1 MGAGLKVNDMPN
13 QSPLTDL
20 LRRRELI
27 RMLAVRNLKIRYKNS
42 ALGFLWSLLTPGFFI
57 LIYALFAG
65 IIGMRGR
72 MLGADG
78 ATEIDFLPF
87 LVTGIVVWQFT
98 ATCFN
103 DGLHAVTG
111 NANLVKKASFPRI
124 ILPLSMT
131 LANAVNFVLTLAVLA
146 IYLALEPSVHFQ
158 GAALLWLP
166 AALAAQ
172 FALCFGLTLAVST
185 ANVFFRDTEH
195 LVGVASLAWFF
206 LTPVFY
212 PPKMQLDIL
221 ADKLHW
227 PAWLAY
233 LNPMTGIA
241 GAYRQ
246 ALLGGGGW
254 LAGTL
259 VSFAVSL
266 AVLVIG
272 LAAFQRSE
280 GYFGDVL

>member
-1 MGAGLKVNDMPN
+1 MTATR
-13 QSPLTDL
+13 QSGGTFAELLSRRDL
-20 LRRRELI
+20 V

-57 LIYALFAG
+57 LIYAVFAG

-78 ATEIDFLPF
+78 TTEIGFLPF
-87 LVTGIVVWQFT
+87 LVTGIVTWQFT

-111 NANLVKKASFPRI
+111 NANLVKKAPFPRL

-131 LANAVNFVLTLAVLA
+131 LANCVNFLLTLAVLA
-146 IYLALEPSVHFQ
+146 VYLAFEPGVSFQ
-158 GAALLWLP
+158 GAAILWLP
-166 AALAAQ
+166 AAFAAQ
-172 FALCFGLTLAVST
+172 AALCLGLAMGVSA

-195 LVGVASLAWFF
+195 IVGVASLAWFF

-212 PPKMQLDIL
+212 PAKMQLDIL
-221 ADKLHW
+221 SGTLGW
-227 PAWLAY
+227 PEWIAY
-233 LNPMTGIA
+233 LNPMTGVA

-246 ALLGGGGW
+246 ALLGGGGN
-254 LAGTL
+254 AAHTL
-259 VSFAVSL
+259 VSFAVCAAAL
-266 AVLVIG
+266 AVGYAVFRR
-272 LAAFQRSE
+272 AE
-280 GYFGDVL
+280 DYFGDVL